1 MGFVSC
7 KLTKADE
14 TPIFLAF
21 CDCPAFLQL
30 TKVLFIMGPT
40 DETSPNALSI
50 PYFFFFQPQLTKP
63 PFFTPHSPFELVSSV
78 NVSC

>member
-50 PYFFFFQPQLTKP
+50 PYFFFLSAPTDETPVFHSTQPFLAS
-63 PFFTPHSPFELVSSV
+63 FVS
-78 NVSC
+78 